1 VAAIS
6 ASVEKTPS
14 PIETIGWALF
24 LATSWTWCIGMFL
37 PSMLIRDH
45 GPVAWL
51 VFLLPNAIGAAA
63 MGWVIPN
70 AARAKRLIDRNL
82 PALRLFSWVT
92 IVFQAFGAGWILT
105 SFGLLD
111 SLPNIVVLLSALGA
125 GLIAKTV
132 VRLLSVTVVVYA
144 LSLAVGAI
152 MQSRGELSLPVA
164 SEGQDTLGI
173 WLMSPVFLFGFALC
187 PYLDLTFLRVPRR
200 LNHAAPTRIAFT
212 LGFLVFFVAMI
223 ALSGLVGSIPHTWA
237 SEAAQ
242 LFAIHACAQ
251 LGFTIA
257 VHTRELMLNCADP
270 EAPPLNLPAYAGVL
284 LAGVALAGALSIPI
298 YTTLHGL
305 DLREIAYRCF
315 MCFYGLLFP
324 GYVLLCM
331 IPTHDGHSGVTGPQG
346 GRKLRWLVIACVLA
360 APFYYVGFL
369 IGTEG
374 AILIG
379 LAFVVIAR
387 AIVGR

>member
-1 VAAIS
+1 MAAITDS
-6 ASVEKTPS
+6 AQKAPS

-51 VFLLPNAIGAAA
+51 IFLLPNAIGAAA

-82 PALRLFSWVT
+82 PALRLFGWVT
-92 IVFQAFGAGWILT
+92 IFFQAFGAGWILT

-111 SLPNIVVLLSALGA
+111 SLPNIVVLLAALGA

-132 VRLLSVTVVVYA
+132 ARLLSVTLIVYA
-144 LSLAVGAI
+144 LSLAVGVL

-164 SEGQDTLGI
+164 TEDNDTLGI
-173 WLMSPVFLFGFALC
+173 WLMSPVFIFGFALC

-200 LNHAAPTRIAFT
+200 LNHAGPTRAAFT
-212 LGFLVFFVAMI
+212 LGFLVFFVVMI
-223 ALSGLVGSIPHTWA
+223 ALSGLVGNIPHTWA
-237 SEAAQ
+237 SEAARV
-242 LFAIHACAQ
+242 FAIHACAQ

-257 VHTRELMLNCADP
+257 VHTRELILNRASP
-270 EAPPLNLPAYAGVL
+270 EAPPLHLPAYAGVL

-305 DLREIAYRCF
+305 DLREVAYRGF

-331 IPTHDGHSGVTGPQG
+331 IPTRDGHSGTTGPEG
-346 GRKLRWLVIACVLA
+346 GRKLRWLVISCALA

-369 IGTEG
+369 MGTEG
-374 AILIG
+374 AILNG
-379 LAFVVIAR
+379 LALVLVAR
-387 AIVGR
+387 AIVSR